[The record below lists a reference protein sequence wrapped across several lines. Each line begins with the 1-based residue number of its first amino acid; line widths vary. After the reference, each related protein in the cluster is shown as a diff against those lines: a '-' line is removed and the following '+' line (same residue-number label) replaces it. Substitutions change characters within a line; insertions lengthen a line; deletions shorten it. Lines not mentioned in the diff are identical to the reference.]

1 MRKIKN
7 RLNKFLVV
15 VITLLST
22 GTALAQPVELTLKEA
37 LNYALQNNA
46 AVKKARLDIE
56 GGRYKTDEI
65 RAQALPQLNG
75 SAGLTDNLIIQK
87 NAIPNIFQGKPDE
100 TILVAFGQKWNAN
113 AALQFSQ
120 QLFNQSVFTGLRAAK
135 AGEAFY
141 NLNAEISEETLL
153 QNVTSAYYQI
163 LITRENLA
171 VIDSNINS
179 LGRVEKTVS
188 TQFKNGLARK
198 IDLDRV
204 RVNLTNLKNQRQQVK
219 NAVTL
224 AENALK
230 YNIGMPIAAAINIPA
245 AALSQIKTD
254 ASLLSASLNLN
265 QLKEYQL
272 AKKQEELLGYQKKAY
287 QAEYFPSLSLT
298 SSYLYN
304 GLSNKFDFLKGNSS
318 VQWVDAATVG
328 LSLRIPIFDGNARKS
343 RVKQAE
349 VDIQQAKEDT
359 KNAENALNLSFENA
373 KLQIENS
380 INTINSQQ
388 ENVNLAEEVLKSTQ
402 NNYKNGLATLTDLL
416 DAENSLTEAKNS
428 YNQALLN
435 YRLAE
440 VQLIKSNGNI
450 KSLLN

>member
-1 MRKIKN
+1 M
-7 RLNKFLVV
+7 
-15 VITLLST
+15 TMLLLA
-22 GTALAQPVELTLKEA
+22 GLLPGLAQSQPVNLSLQDA

-46 AVKKARLDIE
+46 AVKKARLEIDA
-56 GGRYKTDEI
+56 GRYKTDEI
-65 RAQALPQLNG
+65 RAQALPQING

-113 AALQFSQ
+113 AAVQFSQ
-120 QLFNQSVFTGLRAAK
+120 QLFNQSVFTGLKAAR
-135 AGEAFY
+135 AGESFY
-141 NLNAEISEETLL
+141 NLNAELSEENLL

-171 VIDSNINS
+171 VIDSNITS
-179 LGRVEKTVS
+179 LGRIGRTVAN
-188 TQFKNGLARK
+188 QYKNGLARK

-204 RVNLTNLKNQRQQVK
+204 KVNLNNLQNQKQQVQ

-230 YNIGMPIAAAINIPA
+230 YYIGMPVNTLISIPRAAFT
-245 AALSQIKTD
+245 QITTD
-254 ASLLSASLNLN
+254 AKLLASTLNLD

-272 AKKQEELLGYQKKAY
+272 VKKQEELLEYQRKARV
-287 QAEYFPSLSLT
+287 AEYFPSLSLT

-304 GLSNKFDFLKGNSS
+304 GLSNKFDMFKSGSS
-318 VQWVDAATVG
+318 ARWVDAATVG
-328 LSLRIPIFDGNARKS
+328 LSLRIPIFDGNARRS

-349 VDIQQAKEDT
+349 VEIAQVKEDVRNT
-359 KNAENALNLSFENA
+359 ENALNLAFENA
-373 KLQIENS
+373 RLQIENS
-380 INTINSQQ
+380 LKTINSQQ
-388 ENVNLAEEVLKSTQ
+388 ENVKLAEEVYKSTQ
-402 NNYKNGLATLTDLL
+402 NNYKNGLASLTDLL
-416 DAENSLTEAKNS
+416 NAETSLTEAKNS

-450 KSLLN
+450 KSLLNK

>member
-1 MRKIKN
+1 M
-7 RLNKFLVV
+7 VV
-15 VITLLST
+15 LASILSI
-22 GTALAQPVELTLKEA
+22 GAASAQPVDLTLKDA
-37 LNYALQNNA
+37 LNFALQNNS
-46 AVKKARLDIE
+46 AVKKARLDAE
-56 GGRYKTDEI
+56 GGRYRTDEI
-65 RAQALPQLNG
+65 RAQALPQISG
-75 SAGLTDNLIIQK
+75 SAGLTDNLIIQR

-135 AGEAFY
+135 TGEAFY

-179 LGRVEKTVS
+179 LGRVEKTVA
-188 TQFKNGLARK
+188 TQYKNGLARK

-230 YNIGMPIAAAINIPA
+230 YNIGMPIAARINIPA

-254 ASLLSASLNLN
+254 ASLVSTSLNLT

-304 GLSNKFDFLKGNSS
+304 GISNKFDFFKGNSS
-318 VQWVDAATVG
+318 VKWVDAATVG

-359 KNAENALNLSFENA
+359 KNAENALNLAFENA

>member
-1 MRKIKN
+1 MIITPKIKSIA
-7 RLNKFLVV
+7 LLIVMA
-15 VITLLST
+15 LST
-22 GTALAQPVELTLKEA
+22 PGLKAQTVNLTLKDA

-46 AVKKARLDIE
+46 AVKKARLDVE
-56 GGRYKTDEI
+56 GGRYKTQEI
-65 RAQALPQLNG
+65 KAQALPQLNG
-75 SAGLTDNLIIQK
+75 SASLTDNLIIQK
-87 NAIPNIFQGKPDE
+87 SAIPNIFQGRPDE
-100 TILVAFGQKWNAN
+100 VILVPFGQKWNAN
-113 AALQFSQ
+113 AAVQFSQ
-120 QLFNQSVFTGLRAAK
+120 QLFNQSVFTGLKAAK
-135 AGEAFY
+135 AGESFY
-141 NLNAEISEETLL
+141 NLNAEISEENLL

-163 LITRENLA
+163 LITRENQA

-179 LGRVEKTVS
+179 LSRIEKTVS
-188 TQFKNGLARK
+188 NQYKNGLARK

-204 RVNLTNLKNQRQQVK
+204 KVNLSNLRNQRQQVT

-230 YNIGMPIAAAINIPA
+230 YNMGMPINAPIIIPE

-254 ASLLSASLNLN
+254 VNLLASTLNLE

-304 GLSNKFDFLKGNSS
+304 GLSNKFDLFGSNTSAR
-318 VQWVDAATVG
+318 WVDAATVG
-328 LSLRIPIFDGNARKS
+328 LSLRIPIFDGNARKA

-349 VDIQQAKEDT
+349 IDIQQAKEDT
-359 KNAENALNLSFENA
+359 RNAEQGLSLAFENA
-373 KLQIENS
+373 KLQIQNS
-380 INTINSQQ
+380 ISTINSQQ
-388 ENVNLAEEVLKSTQ
+388 ENVKLAQEVLASTQ
-402 NNYKNGLATLTDLL
+402 NNYRNGLAPLTDLL
-416 DAENSLTEAKNS
+416 DAENALTEARNS